1 MTCKAYLEK
10 DDHFTAGKPLYRS
23 GFSKTLSE
31 MQTAE
36 DVRNSLAANAWI
48 WLCVLDRPGIIEE
61 PERVDLFDEVAL
73 FVNDLCFEAPECFAD
88 MASVQNIVVCDNATP
103 AEVIETFLE
112 SDRCGLVFDETGK
125 YGEPFIEM
133 DDILEAKN
141 LSFIDEIEEH
151 AAVPEFLASR
161 ASLLGGLRGLSSGD
175 YSGRFRF
182 QYKGEIDDD
191 TAWKYA
197 ATVFEVTQSSS
208 AALLVPLVTKALE
221 VGEFEG
227 VVGDE
232 KTIWEDHQ
240 VVINTLIPSLFDEDE
255 KKVWKLLQ
263 ERGRVKYM
271 SELYSISPL
280 CLEGHPDAVALME
293 FCEHF
298 PNYIIIWAWF
308 LMGKFGSLD
317 DTEKKRTVDEMIE
330 EGGLDIIADSCRNGI
345 PLETLLG

>member
-1 MTCKAYLEK
+1 MTCKVYLEN
-10 DDHFTAGKPLYRS
+10 DNYRTAGVPMHRAEFSRELS
-23 GFSKTLSE
+23 G
-31 MQTAE
+31 MRTAD
-36 DVRNSLAANAWI
+36 DVRRSLAPHCWI
-48 WLCVLDRPGIIEE
+48 WLCVLDRPGIVEE
-61 PERVDLFDEVAL
+61 PERVDLFDEIAL

-88 MASVQNIVVCDNATP
+88 KAVSQNIAVFDDATP
-103 AEVIETFLE
+103 AAVIEALLE

-133 DDILEAKN
+133 DDILEAEN
-141 LSFIDEIEEH
+141 LSFIDEIEEY
-151 AAVPEFLASR
+151 AAIPEFLAFR

-232 KTIWEDHQ
+232 KTIREDHQ
-240 VVINTLIPSLFDEDE
+240 VVINTLIPSLLDEDE

-271 SELYSISPL
+271 SKLYSISPL

-293 FCEHF
+293 FCERF
-298 PNYIIIWAWF
+298 PNYIIIWSWF